1 MTAMPPNASAPSL
14 ATLPLDPLRFPL
26 WGSRLIE
33 ASAGTGKTYTI
44 AALYLRLVLQHGGE
58 QAFGRPLAPPD
69 ILVVTFTDAATQ
81 ELRDRI
87 RHRLSEAAQLFAQD
101 PEEAY
106 GDERVDPLL
115 LALRADYPASRW
127 PACARLLHEAANW
140 MDEAAVSTIH
150 SWCYRML
157 REHAFDSGSLFQQTL
172 ITDQSELLT
181 QVVQDY
187 WRRQFYDLPASSLR
201 SLLQVVATP
210 QALQEAIAPMLSRQD
225 ADWRYEGAVL
235 AQAEQVDLAALL
247 AKASEA
253 AERQKALEDA
263 ARALWQQSRE
273 ELEQLLSALVPGLNG
288 VTYPKKDE
296 PGVFAAWLEALA
308 NWSEGAPAPAKIR
321 AFSQSGIKTKKG
333 VEVPAHAAL
342 AAMDAWLE
350 AVAQDAQAATPLKPL
365 LLRHASTHV
374 QQALVD
380 EKQRRA
386 ELGFD
391 DLLQRLDAAL
401 HGAGGEAL
409 AQRIRS
415 QFPVA
420 MIDEFQDTDPLQYR
434 IFERIYRIAD
444 NDPAQGLFMIGDPK
458 QAIYAFRGADIYTY
472 LRARAATEGRHYS
485 LGTNYRSTQAV
496 VQAINHCFVHAEGH
510 ARAAFRF
517 RQDETHNPVPFVAVD
532 AHGRNNAL
540 FIDGRASAAMTL
552 WTLQSSAEGQT
563 EAEPAD
569 AVAAA
574 KTARTGVPETAY
586 RQHMAQAA
594 ASQITHWLNAAR
606 TGLAGFGA
614 SADALSRPL
623 RPADIAI
630 LVRGRAEAE
639 LVRNALKDRGLASVY
654 LSDRDSVFQT
664 AEAADMLRW
673 LRAVNAPGHDGL
685 LRVAL
690 ATAAMDWSWQ
700 DLERLNQD
708 ELHWEQ
714 LALRTRMLQQLWQ
727 KKGVLPMLRQWLVD
741 FDLPARWL
749 AQPGGERR
757 LTNVLHLAEWLQ
769 RTSAEVEGAQAL
781 IRRLAEQMARPEG
794 EEEILRLESDADL
807 IKVVTIHKSKGL
819 EYPLV
824 LLPFISS
831 WRDFDGK
838 SRGYAQY
845 HDAASGGLVVEL
857 NNKHQEAVSAHNDE
871 RLSEDM
877 RLLYVALTRAQYA
890 LWLGVAPLA
899 KGMSRAGSLEKSAV
913 GYLLAGG
920 QKLPDL
926 NLHGYLQEFAS
937 TCPQIAVH
945 TVPEANLQR
954 YQPDHPPQVYPARY
968 PRRQA
973 DEHWWIASFS
983 ALTER
988 LGLTAAS
995 QPALS
1000 DEARAAAEPETA
1012 QQDQYLEPQDIAA
1025 PAEQAPR
1032 ALPQAGSLHAFPKG
1046 PDAGNFLHGLLEW
1059 CAQEGFA
1066 AVLDKPAA
1074 LDGLIAYR
1082 CQLRGWADWAEPL
1095 QGFVRQWLQTPL
1107 GLPYALA
1114 EQGEPGEA
1122 AVALQQLGDYQVEME
1137 FWLSISRAST
1147 GQLDA
1152 LVQQHVL
1159 PGQARPALLG
1169 NQLHGMLKGYM
1180 DLVFEHA
1187 GRYYVMD
1194 YKSNWLGP
1202 DSDAYTEQAM
1212 AAAVLQHRYEL
1223 QYVLYIYALHRLLQQ
1238 RLPGYDYER
1247 DVGGVRYWFLRGI
1260 GAAQHGL
1267 YTDKPPRALMDALD
1281 ALFAQ

>member
-1 MTAMPPNASAPSL
+1 MSAMPADTPL
-14 ATLPLDPLRFPL
+14 ALDPLRFPL

-101 PEEAY
+101 PEGSGSEEAT
-106 GDERVDPLL
+106 DPLL
-115 LALRADYPASRW
+115 LALRADYPSSRW
-127 PACARLLHEAANW
+127 PACARVLHEAANW

-157 REHAFDSGSLFQQTL
+157 REHAFDSGSLFQQSL

-187 WRRQFYDLPASSLR
+187 WRRQFYDLPATSLR

-210 QALQEAIAPMLSRQD
+210 QALQQAIQPMLSRQD
-225 ADWRYEGAVL
+225 ADWRYEGAQL
-235 AQAEQVDLAALL
+235 APAGQVDLPALL
-247 AKASEA
+247 AQASEA
-253 AERQKALEDA
+253 AARHGALENA
-263 ARALWQQSRE
+263 ARQLWQQHRS
-273 ELEQLLSALVPGLNG
+273 ELEALLIALVPGLNG

-296 PGVFAAWLEALA
+296 PGVFEAWLAAMAAWSAGE
-308 NWSEGAPAPAKIR
+308 PAPAKIR
-321 AFSQSGIKTKKG
+321 AFGQSGIKAKKG
-333 VEVPAHAAL
+333 VVVPEHAAF
-342 AAMDAWLE
+342 AAIDAWLE

-365 LLRHASTHV
+365 LLRHAMAHI
-374 QQALVD
+374 QRALEG
-380 EKQRRA
+380 EKQRRG

-401 HGAGGEAL
+401 HAPGGDAL

-472 LRARAATEGRHYS
+472 LRARAATQERHYS

-510 ARAAFRF
+510 PRAAFRF
-517 RQDETHNPVPFVAVD
+517 REDAQHNPVPFVAVD
-532 AHGRNNAL
+532 ANGRRDAL
-540 FIDGRASAAMTL
+540 FLQGETTPAMTL
-552 WTLQSSAEGQT
+552 WTM
-563 EAEPAD
+563 EAGTQAQAD
-569 AVAAA
+569 GADEHGDAAGA
-574 KTARTGVPETAY
+574 GKSARTGVAESAY
-586 RQHMAQAA
+586 RQRMAQSA
-594 ASQITHWLNAAR
+594 ASQITAWLNAAR
-606 TGLAGFGA
+606 AGQAGFGR
-614 SADALSRPL
+614 SPDALGRPL

-639 LVRNALKDRGLASVY
+639 LVRDALKDRGLASVY

-664 AEAADMLRW
+664 GEAADMLRW
-673 LRAVNAPGHDGL
+673 LRAVDAPGDDGL

-690 ATAAMDWSWQ
+690 ATASMDWSWQ
-700 DLERLNQD
+700 ELERLNHD
-708 ELHWEQ
+708 EQHWEH
-714 LALRTRMLQQLWQ
+714 LALRTRVLQQLWQ
-727 KKGVLPMLRQWLVD
+727 KKGVLPMLRQWLLD

-749 AQPGGERR
+749 GQPGGERR

-769 RTSAEVEGAQAL
+769 RASTEVEGAQAL
-781 IRRLAEQMARPEG
+781 IRRLAEQMDSPEG

-845 HDAASGGLVVEL
+845 HDAASGDLVVEL
-857 NNKHQEAVSAHNDE
+857 NNKHAEAVSAHNDE

-926 NLHGYLQEFAS
+926 ALHAYLQEFAS
-937 TCPQIAVH
+937 SCPQMAVQPI
-945 TVPEANLQR
+945 PEVSLQR
-954 YQPDHPPQVYPARY
+954 YQPERPPAVHPARR

-988 LGLTAAS
+988 LGLALPS
-995 QPALS
+995 QGLWNE
-1000 DEARAAAEPETA
+1000 EAVTAAEPETA
-1012 QQDQYLEPQDIAA
+1012 EQDQYLEPQ
-1025 PAEQAPR
+1025 E
-1032 ALPQAGSLHAFPKG
+1032 ALPEATAPGLPQPGSLHAFPKG

-1066 AVLDKPAA
+1066 TVLSKPAA
-1074 LDGLIAYR
+1074 LDGIIAYR
-1082 CQLRGWADWAEPL
+1082 CQVRGWGDWAAPL

-1107 GLPYALA
+1107 LL
-1114 EQGEPGEA
+1114 QGAPSETPA
-1122 AVALQQLGDYQVEME
+1122 ALQSLGDYQVEME
-1137 FWLSISRAST
+1137 FWLSINRAST
-1147 GQLDA
+1147 GQLDT

-1159 PGQARPALLG
+1159 PGQPRPALLP

-1180 DLVFEHA
+1180 DLVFEHG

-1194 YKSNWLGP
+1194 YKSNWLGA
-1202 DSDAYTEQAM
+1202 DSTAYTPQAM
-1212 AAAVLQHRYEL
+1212 AAAVLQHRYDL
-1223 QYVLYIYALHRLLQQ
+1223 QYVLYTYALHRLLQQ

-1247 DVGGVRYWFLRGI
+1247 DVGGVQYWFLRGV
-1260 GAAQHGL
+1260 GAEHQGL
-1267 YTDKPPRALMDALD
+1267 YQDKPPRALMDALD
-1281 ALFAQ
+1281 ALFAR